1 MQEDMHRNEY
11 VPFFCENTLYT
22 CDVDT
27 TDRTSHAETC
37 DVDIE
42 KILLS
47 MYDFDADAQ
56 TKPVNRKEA
65 FQARNRA
72 CAQQARDADRIFT
85 ELLFEELSNITE
97 TFEIYATYIGQL
109 KGHVTAAECSRDLE
123 LRCATHKRNIE
134 RLQKHEVCN
143 SAHTLIGMTTKE
155 RNRIHA
161 EQSRY
166 RKNKFLQEMTDE
178 RDASL
183 ITLGEVMKY
192 TTALESSCSL
202 LTNFDE
208 TGHDFM
214 ELTLVRQSL
223 FQRTCKHTQQQE
235 TLKSRLLYRVVY
247 RSSFRQS
254 MH

>member
-1 MQEDMHRNEY
+1 MNRKEY
-11 VPFFCENTLYT
+11 MPFFCEDKQYT
-22 CDVDT
+22 CDADT
-27 TDRTSHAETC
+27 TDATSHAETC
-37 DVDIE
+37 NAHIE

-47 MYDFDADAQ
+47 MYDFDADTQ
-56 TKPVNRKEA
+56 SKPINKKEA

-85 ELLFEELSNITE
+85 ELLFEELNNITE
-97 TFEIYATYIGQL
+97 TFELYATYIGQL
-109 KGHVTAAECSRDLE
+109 KGHVAAAECRRDLE

-134 RLQKHEVCN
+134 QLQKHEVCN
-143 SAHTLIGMTTKE
+143 SPHTLIGMTTRD

-183 ITLGEVMKY
+183 ITLEDVKKY
-192 TTALESSCSL
+192 TTALESSCTL

-208 TGHDFM
+208 TGDDFM
-214 ELTLVRQSL
+214 ELALFRQKL
-223 FQRTCKHTQQQE
+223 FQRACTHTQQQE
-235 TLKSRLLYRVVY
+235 TLKSRLLFRVVY